1 MENQTATTKPKAQAG
16 LPPARGSGAMLL
28 PPAADK
34 CQCCAVKHPPEH
46 PHNQQSLYWQY
57 WFWGQHGRWPTWAD
71 AMEHCTPD
79 MKAFWVAELAK
90 HNITVKL
97 PNDQALPQPLGGA
110 Q

>member
-1 MENQTATTKPKAQAG
+1 
-16 LPPARGSGAMLL
+16 MLL

-97 PNDQALPQPLGGA
+97 PNDGLEPSGGSKPKTTGTI
-110 Q
+110 